1 MLLIEEKF
9 CMKNTKMQLI
19 ELIEKIDNEKVLNRI
34 KYVLLGVKDNKNK
47 RA

>member
-1 MLLIEEKF
+1 
-9 CMKNTKMQLI
+9 MKNTKMQLI